1 MSIER
6 QTQGLSQVKTVIR
19 TLRTSEPKNVGGIKV
34 NKGDGIKEFRPNITN
49 GFILKSY

>member
-19 TLRTSEPKNVGGIKV
+19 TLRTSEPKNVAGIKV
-34 NKGDGIKEFRPNITN
+34 NKGDGLKEFRPNLSN
-49 GFILKSY
+49 SFVLKSY